1 MHNLVAQS
9 IVWCKHKRWGDTDA
23 EEEYCLSKTQDYTAE
38 RLHKIGA
45 CLLTY
50 AEQEIGESGD
60 DANLKRAIVDIIQH
74 DSLYVD
80 KAKVLLTHTRA

>member
-1 MHNLVAQS
+1 
-9 IVWCKHKRWGDTDA
+9 
-23 EEEYCLSKTQDYTAE
+23 
-38 RLHKIGA
+38 
-45 CLLTY
+45 LLTY

-80 KAKVLLTHTRA
+80 KAKVLLTHPRAKEHFN